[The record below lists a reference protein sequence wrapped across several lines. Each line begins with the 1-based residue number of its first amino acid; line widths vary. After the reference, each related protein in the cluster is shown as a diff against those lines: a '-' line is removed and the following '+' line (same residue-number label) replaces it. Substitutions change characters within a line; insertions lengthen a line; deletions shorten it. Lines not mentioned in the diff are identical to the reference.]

1 MPGRRQHARHSR
13 SPLRP
18 RCRHLR
24 RSPLARCRAHRLVH
38 RAEEGLVAI
47 EPDDGLHPRE
57 SPLLSHTVRSNRAR
71 TIASRAAV
79 TRTVTTSATRCS
91 IKCARWPTCAHH
103 AAAVTRLAAGVAI
116 LVPPGGPS
124 AVTEVAARAVSEWR
138 NETTQKDGSD
148 PVRSMQTQYAT
159 DGATGCAARTDYGFC
174 LTTPSFNPSMP
185 KMLFIVCTVPS
196 LRPCSIS

>member
-1 MPGRRQHARHSR
+1 MRTLAD
-13 SPLRP
+13 LRTT
-18 RCRHLR
+18 
-24 RSPLARCRAHRLVH
+24 
-38 RAEEGLVAI
+38 
-47 EPDDGLHPRE
+47 
-57 SPLLSHTVRSNRAR
+57 PLLHYAGLPQAWQYWFHQGRPSPKRCAGRSR
-71 TIASRAAV
+71 
-79 TRTVTTSATRCS
+79 
-91 IKCARWPTCAHH
+91 
-103 AAAVTRLAAGVAI
+103 
-116 LVPPGGPS
+116 
-124 AVTEVAARAVSEWR
+124 WR